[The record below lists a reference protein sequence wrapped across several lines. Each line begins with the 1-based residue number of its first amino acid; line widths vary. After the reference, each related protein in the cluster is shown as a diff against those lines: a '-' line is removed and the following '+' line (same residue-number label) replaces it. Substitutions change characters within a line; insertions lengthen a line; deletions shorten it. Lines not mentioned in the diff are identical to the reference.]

1 MSLYSIPVQT
11 PRTLELKPETT
22 WDRRVVISDLRA
34 LTAPHHLT
42 NLKLPASPE
51 DTIKLEF
58 ETEKIAL
65 EAMELLKTKVRLQ
78 QGWCHAALAC
88 LRLRVHAPSP
98 LSLFAHALSFPHNPR
113 SL

>member
-1 MSLYSIPVQT
+1 MPLYSIPVQA
-11 PRTLELKPETT
+11 PRTLDLKPETT

-34 LTAPHHLT
+34 LTAPHSLT

-58 ETEKIAL
+58 ESEKIAF

-78 QGWCHAALAC
+78 QG
-88 LRLRVHAPSP
+88 
-98 LSLFAHALSFPHNPR
+98 
-113 SL
+113 